1 MAKRTRDWAF
11 RILSWTKNI
20 RGKSNQ
26 QKIKSAIK
34 WLAAEHHYLKRISKD
49 LADLQADVIKARAV
63 QESEDIARALRDFRY
78 VGRCER
84 RFQDSGQE
92 VEEIFDALKRN
103 LEGSGTLQE
112 LELLARHIRIAT
124 ETVIKNCSL
133 REGLI
138 KNKLL
143 IIQSAISSSV
153 PFPPKG
159 ATGIPRIRDHLREA
173 EQLIA
178 ETQEWIAA
186 LSKDL
191 DKAME
196 LDRGLTARA
205 LLLERDA
212 QRATGRLRV

>member
-11 RILSWTKNI
+11 RILGWTKKI
-20 RGKSNQ
+20 QGKSNQ

-34 WLAAEHHYLKRISKD
+34 WLAAEHHYLKKVSKD
-49 LADLQADVIKARAV
+49 LAELQVDIIRTDSV
-63 QESEDIARALRDFRY
+63 QESEDITRALRDFKY

-84 RFQDSGQE
+84 RFQDSGEE

-112 LELLARHIRIAT
+112 LELLAKHIRIAT

-133 REGLI
+133 REGMI

-143 IIQSAISSSV
+143 IIQSDISSSV

-159 ATGIPRIRDHLREA
+159 ATGISRIQGHLREA
-173 EQLIA
+173 KQLIA

-186 LSKDL
+186 LPKDL
-191 DKAME
+191 DQAME

-205 LLLERDA
+205 LLLERNA
-212 QRATGRLRV
+212 QRATGRLRA